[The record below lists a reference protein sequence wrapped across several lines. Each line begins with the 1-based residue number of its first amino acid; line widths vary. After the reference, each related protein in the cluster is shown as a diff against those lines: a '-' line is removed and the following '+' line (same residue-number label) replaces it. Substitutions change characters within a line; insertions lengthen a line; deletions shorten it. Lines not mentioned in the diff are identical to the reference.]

1 MSINKTIHI
10 LTYFDCI
17 KGQDIAEKNQVFSA
31 LCRKNICTSAK
42 TVVILHPQSGLRPEG
57 RGPVAER
64 TLTTM
69 PQDKPAT
76 LLEGSRRQ
84 QTRQG
89 DTEQSKSPVNIK
101 TERHRGPEK
110 NKT

>member
-1 MSINKTIHI
+1 MKDI
-10 LTYFDCI
+10 LTFIDLA
-17 KGQDIAEKNQVFSA
+17 KGQDIVRPKFEKYVVEH
-31 LCRKNICTSAK
+31 KNICTSWK

-69 PQDKPAT
+69 PQDKPAA

-101 TERHRGPEK
+101 TERHRGPDK